1 MNTYFNGL
9 ELRLLRQFNH
19 LSLEDLSIHVGKS
32 RQFLHKIEMNQVV
45 PTPDL
50 IDVLSNFFNVKTD
63 IFYSSHPILQEEQI
77 NFRSNKTAKIF
88 TKQSVIAQGEYLKRL
103 VEFIEANLRL
113 PKYSIP
119 SVESVKNFQDIENAA
134 LQFRKYFN
142 LGLGPISDMTQLTEM
157 LGIFVTTFPS
167 VSSEVD
173 ALSIASKRPI
183 FVNNEISSTC
193 RQRFNLAHEL
203 GHLVLHDGCVTG
215 DTLTESQA
223 HRFASALLIPQEMMI
238 SHFRNCFNGRFNWN
252 KLSEMKTN
260 WKISK
265 AALLY
270 RAKSL
275 DLLNETSYRSGFIH
289 LKRTGEAIL
298 ESEDHEIPKEVP
310 TLLNTCF
317 KALSN
322 KGISAIDIANEL
334 NISLD
339 LLNKITQLDLQPQ
352 NPSKLKLVI

>member
-9 ELRLLRQFNH
+9 ELRLLRQLNH
-19 LSLEDLSIHVGKS
+19 LSLEDLSTHVGKS
-32 RQFLHKIEMNQVV
+32 RQFLHKIEMNQVA
-45 PTPDL
+45 PTSDL
-50 IDVLSNFFNVKTD
+50 IGVLSNFFNVKTE
-63 IFYSSHPILQEEQI
+63 IFFSSHPILQEEQI
-77 NFRSNKTAKIF
+77 NFRSNKTAKVF

-113 PKYSIP
+113 PRYSIP
-119 SVESVKNFQDIENAA
+119 SVDHVQNFQDIENAA
-134 LQFRKYFN
+134 LQFRKHFN
-142 LGLGPISDMTQLTEM
+142 LGLGPISDMTKLCEM

-167 VSSEVD
+167 VSNEVD

-183 FVNNEISSTC
+183 FVNNEDSSTC

-215 DTLTESQA
+215 DSLTESQA
-223 HRFASALLIPQEMMI
+223 HRFASALLIPQEMMN
-238 SHFRNCFNGRFNWN
+238 SHFRYCFNGRFNWN
-252 KLSEMKTN
+252 KLSKMKMD

-275 DLLNETSYRSGFIH
+275 GLIDDVSYRSGYIH
-289 LKRTGEAIL
+289 LKRTGEALL
-298 ESEDHEIPKEVP
+298 ETEDKDIPREIPH
-310 TLLNTCF
+310 LLENCF
-317 KALSN
+317 KALN
-322 KGISAIDIANEL
+322 KKRISAESIANEL

-339 LLNKITQLDLQPQ
+339 LLNKITQLNHQKP
-352 NPSKLKLVI
+352 NTSKLLFVI